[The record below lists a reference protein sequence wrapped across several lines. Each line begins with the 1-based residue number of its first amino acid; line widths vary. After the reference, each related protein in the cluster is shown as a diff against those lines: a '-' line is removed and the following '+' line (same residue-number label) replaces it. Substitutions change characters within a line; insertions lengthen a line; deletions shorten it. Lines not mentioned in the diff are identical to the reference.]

1 MPLTVAVIKCVNC
14 NGKHHTPICEK
25 SSNVLF
31 TTNDNHVT
39 YPLVITDTEGIK
51 CRALIDTGAGAP
63 YTSSTLR
70 NRINKKTYQK
80 IKQTDRNNNGLFN

>member
-70 NRINKKTYQK
+70 DRINKKNLSENKT
-80 IKQTDRNNNGLFN
+80 NG